1 MRLSVDLKY
10 LRKTRGGL
18 GYRRD
23 FPLGLRAVLGKNTFT
38 QPLGKTEADAA
49 RNWDVA
55 HKAYEKL
62 VLEAARK
69 AVSQASPGAMASP
82 LEIHRETG
90 RYLRSLGL
98 SRDAP
103 IVYSGDAVSLEEAE
117 GREAVA
123 EAILDNYRNHSGPDE
138 FRPLSPEDER
148 RVRAIYSG
156 MGSSPSPKL
165 SDAVALYFKER
176 PQQAQHKERQR
187 INRAVRRLE
196 ALLGPDPAIT
206 GISREDARGFRDS
219 LFAGGLAPGSVNREL
234 VIIKAIFNMAKREFE
249 LAVWVN
255 PFNGITQQDD
265 RADLDK
271 RDKLSPE
278 IRGAV
283 LERLKKR
290 SRGADFSRIWRLL
303 DGTGCRLAE
312 ITGVRVGDIKLEAGL
327 PHIDLVEIP
336 ERGLKTTSAR
346 RLVPLVGDALV
357 AAKEAVEASADGV
370 FLFKRYARKGGPT
383 AVSKSLMNHLRTVS
397 GDTRHVVHSLR
408 HTMADRLAEAEV
420 PQDVRNGILGH
431 MQTDTGATT
440 YGSRETRLRITTA
453 AMKKAF
459 GLVGGD
465 GL

>member
-1 MRLSVDLKY
+1 MRLSVALKY
-10 LRKTRGGL
+10 LRRTRAGI

-23 FPLGLRAVLGKNTFT
+23 FPAGLRAVLGRSTFT
-38 QPLGKTEADAA
+38 QPLGRTEADAA
-49 RNWDVA
+49 RNWQMA
-55 HKAYEKL
+55 HKAYGKL
-62 VLEAARK
+62 VQDAARK
-69 AVSQASPGAMASP
+69 AVSQASPGATASP
-82 LEIHRETG
+82 LEKHREIG

-98 SRDAP
+98 GRDAP
-103 IVYSGDAVSLEEAE
+103 IVYHGDAVALEEAE

-123 EAILDNYRNHSGPDE
+123 EAILDKYRNHSGPDE

-148 RVRAIYSG
+148 RVRALNSG

-176 PQQAQHKERQR
+176 PQQAEHKERQR

-234 VIIKAIFNMAKREFE
+234 VIIKAIFNMAKMEFE
-249 LAVWVN
+249 LPNWAN
-255 PFNGITQQDD
+255 PFNGVSQQDD
-265 RADLDK
+265 DAEVDK
-271 RDKLSPE
+271 RLPLKQD
-278 IRGAV
+278 IRAAV
-283 LERLKKR
+283 LRRLETR
-290 SRGADFSRIWRLL
+290 CREVDFSRIWRLL

-312 ITGVRVGDIKLEAGL
+312 ITGVRVGDMKLEAAL

-357 AAKEAVEASADGV
+357 AAKEAVEASGDGV

-383 AVSKSLMNHLRTVS
+383 AASKSLMNHLRTVS
-397 GDTRHVVHSLR
+397 GDKRHVVHSLR
-408 HTMADRLAEAEV
+408 HTMADRLEEAEV

-431 MQTDTGATT
+431 MQTGTGAIT
-440 YGSRETRLRITTA
+440 YGSRETRLRVTTA
-453 AMKKAF
+453 AMRKAF
-459 GLVGGD
+459 GLAGGD
-465 GL
+465 SP